1 MRSKIIFFSL
11 ILFCAA
17 LVFPLEKTQTLNL
30 DAKGIDKLKI
40 DCGAGS
46 LTVNGMSSSD
56 QIEVT
61 AEILVKGISD
71 KKAEDF
77 IKKYLKLYLEK
88 RGRQAVLVSQFKS
101 FTSFISL
108 KTAVIN
114 LEVNVPENIELNVD
128 DGSGTMKI
136 ENIGRSVNIDD
147 GSGEIVVIN
156 IEGNLD
162 IEDGSGTIDITGVS
176 GDVSLDDGS
185 GSIYV
190 KKVGGSVTI
199 SDGSGSITVDGVDK
213 DVRIKDDGSGS
224 VNIENVKG
232 KVSK

>member
-1 MRSKIIFFSL
+1 MRSKITFFAL
-11 ILFCAA
+11 FLFCAA
-17 LVFPLEKTQTLNL
+17 LVFPLEKTQTLSL
-30 DAKGIDKLKI
+30 DAKGLEVFKI

-46 LTVNGMSSSD
+46 LTVSGKSSLD

-61 AEILVKGISD
+61 AEIIVKGASD
-71 KKAEDF
+71 EKAEEF
-77 IKKYLKLYLEK
+77 IKKYMKLFLEK

-101 FTSFISL
+101 ITSFISL

-114 LEVNVPENIELNVD
+114 LEVNMPENLELNVD

-136 ENIGRSVNIDD
+136 ENIGRNVNIDD
-147 GSGEIVVIN
+147 GSGDIEVEN
-156 IEGNLD
+156 IRGDVD
-162 IEDGSGTIDITGVS
+162 IEDGSGTLEVSGVS

-190 KKVGGSVTI
+190 KEVGGSVTV
-199 SDGSGSITVDGVDK
+199 SDGSGSITIDGVEK
-213 DVRIKDDGSGS
+213 DVNIKDDGSGS